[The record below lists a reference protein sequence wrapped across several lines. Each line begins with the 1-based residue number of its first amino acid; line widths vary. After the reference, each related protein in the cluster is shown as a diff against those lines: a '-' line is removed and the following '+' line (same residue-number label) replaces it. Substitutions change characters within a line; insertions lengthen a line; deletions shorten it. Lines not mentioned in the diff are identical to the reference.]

1 MQDFKFEYTDQDD
14 IPLELFLR
22 GMVSLTLTCVNIICI
37 IMVGVL
43 MLLIKQVHTILQQ
56 RIEVIFK
63 MIMIQ
68 VTPESIPQRNASFW
82 KNDIMLNKEYEK
94 SFQEKDVSSENIS
107 SFKPKLK
114 FMFAGSH
121 CRRSGFIRHIHCF
134 TI

>member
-43 MLLIKQVHTILQQ
+43 MLLIKQVHTTLQQ

-114 FMFAGSH
+114 FMFVGSH